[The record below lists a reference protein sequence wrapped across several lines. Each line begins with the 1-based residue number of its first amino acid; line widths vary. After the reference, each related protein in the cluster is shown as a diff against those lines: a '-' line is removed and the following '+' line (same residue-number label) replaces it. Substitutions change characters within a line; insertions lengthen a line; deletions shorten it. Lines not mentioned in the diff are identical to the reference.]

1 MPVKT
6 HFHNLFRARFAQRQV
21 GSTLND
27 SEQGRGHWV
36 GSWESGVGS
45 RGSGPEIRISRLEI
59 RNSRARNRIS
69 IFELRVSNFEFRIS
83 KEEFLGPPRP
93 AAREPRRTARRLR
106 ARGILDA
113 LVQAHENVRA
123 QRQLNLHGALRRERM
138 Q

>member
-1 MPVKT
+1 MIP
-6 HFHNLFRARFAQRQV
+6 NRAGV
-21 GSTLND
+21 IG
-27 SEQGRGHWV
+27 
-36 GSWESGVGS
+36 SGVGS
-45 RGSGPEIRISRLEI
+45 RESGVGVRDPRSESRD
-59 RNSRARNRIS
+59 SK
-69 IFELRVSNFEFRIS
+69 FETRGLAIGFRIS